1 MRKLVQLV
9 TVAAA
14 LLAASP
20 AADAGCLIL
29 VPFC

>member
-9 TVAAA
+9 AVAAA

-20 AADAGCLIL
+20 AAEAGCFRL
-29 VPFC
+29 VPYC